1 VKVINDTSGRTVRRL
16 GGVSTRRTHG
26 KFERLIYNQQMN
38 SYDVVTN
45 EIKDK
50 NLKVYNDV

>member
-16 GGVSTRRTHG
+16 GRVSTRRTHG
-26 KFERLIYNQQMN
+26 KFERLIYNQKMN
-38 SYDVVTN
+38 SYDLVTN